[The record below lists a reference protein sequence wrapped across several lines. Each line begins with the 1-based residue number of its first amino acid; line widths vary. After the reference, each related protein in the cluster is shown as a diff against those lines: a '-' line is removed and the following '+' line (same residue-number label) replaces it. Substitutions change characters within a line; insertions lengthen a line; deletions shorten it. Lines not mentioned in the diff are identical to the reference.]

1 MGPENFSFP
10 VQKNKIEKKNA
21 TQYYKQRSANKLA

>member
-10 VQKNKIEKKNA
+10 VQKNKIENKKRNA
-21 TQYYKQRSANKLA
+21 IFQAAQR